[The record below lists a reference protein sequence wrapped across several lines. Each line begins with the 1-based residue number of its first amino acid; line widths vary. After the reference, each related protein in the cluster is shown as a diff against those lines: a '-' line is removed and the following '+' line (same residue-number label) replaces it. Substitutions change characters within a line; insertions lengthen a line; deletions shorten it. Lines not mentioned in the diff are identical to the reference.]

1 MQKEHGVDLF
11 KDLCFVSF
19 CKDVL
24 VRAGF
29 RKYTVWL
36 YAFSA
41 KKTMDPFCRKKILT
55 DVADIAILMR
65 RSIAVDLEYL
75 EHDKQFHKISKAL
88 TDAGAMVFRTK

>member
-1 MQKEHGVDLF
+1 
-11 KDLCFVSF
+11 
-19 CKDVL
+19 
-24 VRAGF
+24 
-29 RKYTVWL
+29 
-36 YAFSA
+36 
-41 KKTMDPFCRKKILT
+41 MDPFCRKKILT